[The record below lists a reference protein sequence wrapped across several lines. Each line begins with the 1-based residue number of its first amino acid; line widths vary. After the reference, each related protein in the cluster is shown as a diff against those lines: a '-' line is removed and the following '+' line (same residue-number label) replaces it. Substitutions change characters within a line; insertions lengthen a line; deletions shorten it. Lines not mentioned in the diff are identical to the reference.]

1 VAKIFL
7 RSGSLA
13 DVLALGEDG
22 QPVYSSALQLR
33 ETLRLRRQ
41 QQILDCLAIPQ
52 PNEQGDRLDWYS
64 PVKGKVISWAA
75 ASNSERKSAL
85 SILDRC
91 QTAVADMS
99 RQAQKAQKTGHKLFG
114 MLLAKT
120 MQFPDQNYVYLVGG
134 KPVLTFWGFVKIEQQ
149 PRSDA
154 LDCLRDMITE
164 DEPLIDFTR
173 LDPIEAPESQAAPP
187 PQVKT
192 VQEVKEQPR
201 QTEQQNQS
209 AELFREVEQ
218 DYDSSQPFRL
228 TEQQN
233 ESTEPAHR
241 AKSKNRAKSKKNK
254 QSPATKFNHWRLWW
268 AAPAIAILAV
278 LTFHFGGRTTENQ
291 QSAPVLP
298 TVNTDKP
305 MLNPSPRM
313 LASTPPQPVADKTPE
328 TEAPHSSHQ
337 LVTAINPAPS
347 ADKMIDASP
356 VADDS
361 KSKPVPAEIKTPASA
376 EANSSLPAPTDA
388 LSADKTALR
397 LPNQAVKDGSTT
409 FLDGLWKVTVNN
421 KDPATGKLPSFH
433 FQLKN
438 GRGLARLRYG
448 NGVSCRTDIRA
459 AMMKS
464 GNLVMVSQ
472 LKARCSDGTN
482 YQIPQITCKQ
492 TNSGIADCEGRYNA
506 DQIYQTTIK
515 RENEK

>member
-1 VAKIFL
+1 MAKTFL

-64 PVKGKVISWAA
+64 PVKGKVTSWAA
-75 ASNSERKSAL
+75 AGNSERKSAL
-85 SILDRC
+85 NILDRC
-91 QTAVADMS
+91 QTAVSDMS

-114 MLLAKT
+114 MLLAKA

-134 KPVLTFWGFVKIEQQ
+134 KPVLTFWGFVKIDQQ
-149 PRSDA
+149 PRDDA
-154 LDCLRDMITE
+154 LDCLRAMITE
-164 DEPLIDFTR
+164 DEPLIDLKR
-173 LDPIEAPESQAAPP
+173 LEPVDAPESPSAQVE
-187 PQVKT
+187 QVK
-192 VQEVKEQPR
+192 EMKEAPR
-201 QTEQQNQS
+201 RAEQQNDS
-209 AELFREVEQ
+209 AELFRVVEQ

-228 TEQQN
+228 TEEQN

-241 AKSKNRAKSKKNK
+241 VKSKKIK
-254 QSPATKFNHWRLWW
+254 QAAATRFSRWRLWW
-268 AAPAIAILAV
+268 TAPLVVLLAV
-278 LTFHFGGRTTENQ
+278 VIFHGWGWVKQSQ
-291 QSAPVLP
+291 QPAPVLP
-298 TVNTDKP
+298 AVNVDKP

-313 LASTPPQPVADKTPE
+313 IASTPPQPVADKPAE
-328 TEAPHSSHQ
+328 NAAPHSGHQ

-347 ADKMIDASP
+347 ANKMIDSAP
-356 VADDS
+356 ITGDNES
-361 KSKPVPAEIKTPASA
+361 KSIAEETKNPAGA
-376 EANSSLPAPTDA
+376 EATSPSPITTDA
-388 LSADKTALR
+388 LSTDKAALR
-397 LPNQAVKDGSTT
+397 LPGQAVKDGSTA
-409 FLDGLWKVTVNN
+409 FLDGLWRVTVNN

-472 LKARCSDGTN
+472 LKARCSDGSS
-482 YQIPQITCKQ
+482 YQLPQITCKQ
-492 TNSGIADCEGRYNA
+492 TNSGIADCQGRYNA
-506 DQIYQTTIK
+506 DQIYQTSIK